1 MPNLQIDGLE
11 NQKKIFKD
19 LTHQL
24 NNYNEIYNL
33 NSHLQETGDSEYQ
46 RLFKTNEI
54 LKSKIMS
61 LKQEYMLNEWRISYM
76 NMKNNLIY
84 YSIIMIGLIR
94 AFVGMF
100 LKQMIPL
107 NILVI
112 IVSVL
117 ALIYILAVV
126 LVVKS
131 NSKRRNDNWSQYYW
145 MAMEKK

>member
-33 NSHLQETGDSEYQ
+33 NSHLQEAGDSEYQ

-84 YSIIMIGLIR
+84 YSIIMIGLIM